1 MKIKEQ
7 DGQRMVLASPLREWL
22 LAIIVLVLVIAFIC
36 LVGLLVVPEL
46 TARVGIEDSLI
57 PTIVISVVLGLYS
70 LGKIIGTKFVV
81 DKLTQSVG
89 IHERR
94 FLFIHRQRVIPF
106 RDITSVDID
115 YRKKW
120 GVWGA
125 QALVR
130 RSAWQVSL
138 NVAGEKLK
146 IDHTTNKADMHNLVS
161 EVSNFMGKELV
172 DNSEMPGTSFERFF
186 REEHEKP
193 SAPEDNKEM

>member
-1 MKIKEQ
+1 MDIQKQ
-7 DGQRMVLASPLREWL
+7 NPQH
-22 LAIIVLVLVIAFIC
+22 LVIAPTGQRLLWIC
-36 LVGLLVVPEL
+36 VFMVAVSIAVFLPPV
-46 TARVGIEDSLI
+46 A
-57 PTIVISVVLGLYS
+57 IVISVFLGLYS
-70 LGKIIGTKFVV
+70 LGEIIGTKFVV

-120 GVWGA
+120 GAWGA

-172 DNSEMPGTSFERFF
+172 DNSEIPGTSFERSF
-186 REEHEKP
+186 REEHGKP